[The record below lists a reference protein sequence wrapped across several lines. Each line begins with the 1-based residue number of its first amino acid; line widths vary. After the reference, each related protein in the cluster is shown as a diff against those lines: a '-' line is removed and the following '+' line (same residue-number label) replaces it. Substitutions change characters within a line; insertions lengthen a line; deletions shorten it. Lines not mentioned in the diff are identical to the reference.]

1 MNALFSTSLFYS
13 SLQKVIFKMK
23 KMEFF
28 AYFTV
33 APGYVSQNIM
43 W

>member
-23 KMEFF
+23 KMEF
-28 AYFTV
+28 AYFTL
-33 APGYVSQNIM
+33 APDYVSQNIM

>member
-1 MNALFSTSLFYS
+1 MNGLISTSLFYS

-28 AYFTV
+28 AYFAL
-33 APGYVSQNIM
+33 APDYVSQNIM